1 MSGRFAPRG
10 DDLVVFESN
19 RWQSVFTNALRGFT
33 NALPSIIG
41 VGRRTENDVS
51 AFHHLGV
58 VIQSLWFAVEF
69 TLRLHSAKPL
79 VGAYSLV

>member
-1 MSGRFAPRG
+1 MTWCFSG
-10 DDLVVFESN
+10 SN
-19 RWQSVFTNALRGFT
+19 RWQSVFTNALLADT
-33 NALPSIIG
+33 NALPSING

-69 TLRLHSAKPL
+69 TLRIHSVKPL
-79 VGAYSLV
+79 VGAYCLV